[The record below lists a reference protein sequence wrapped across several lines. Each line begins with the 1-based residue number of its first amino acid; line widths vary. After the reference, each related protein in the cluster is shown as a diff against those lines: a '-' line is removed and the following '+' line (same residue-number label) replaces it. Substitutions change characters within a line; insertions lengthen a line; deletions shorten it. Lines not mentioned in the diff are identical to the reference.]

1 MTHCDQQAA
10 GVNNENEQIELG
22 PVSQSKLAL
31 VWLRLSCQAPLRL
44 MLATFNYR
52 NDEADY

>member
-31 VWLRLSCQAPLRL
+31 VWLRLSCQAPLRR